1 MSKGLVSKLLI
12 LLVGVL
18 LVLLGLL
25 YQLKQNSAE
34 PQLKNSAEQKDI
46 TSVLTASLQ
55 QQRRYFQRC
64 WLRGN
69 ANSTTSLNNQESP
82 AQLTWQ
88 IFLRIEPNGKVKDFA
103 LINKGLFDSETEKC
117 LKEISY
123 RLKFPSF
130 EGEDIAITVPIVI
143 SNINENH

>member
-12 LLVGVL
+12 ILSGVL
-18 LVLLGLL
+18 LVLIAVLF
-25 YQLKQNSAE
+25 QLRQNSTF
-34 PQLKNSAEQKDI
+34 PVVTQKSEKKDM
-46 TSVLTASLQ
+46 TAVLIASLQ

-69 ANSTTSLNNQESP
+69 TLASTNTSSG
-82 AQLTWQ
+82 QLTWQ
-88 IFLRIEPNGKVKDFA
+88 IFLRIEPSGKTKDFA

-143 SNINENH
+143 SSLNENH

>member
-1 MSKGLVSKLLI
+1 MPKGLARKLLI

-18 LVLLGLL
+18 LVLLGILF
-25 YQLKQNSAE
+25 QLRQNPLPHNVDQNSG
-34 PQLKNSAEQKDI
+34 QDMS
-46 TSVLTASLQ
+46 SVLTASLQ

-69 ANSTTSLNNQESP
+69 TLTPPTDPEVP
-82 AQLTWQ
+82 AGQLTWQ
-88 IFLRIEPNGKVKDFA
+88 IFLRIEPSGKVKDFA
-103 LINKGLFDSETEKC
+103 LINKGLFDVETEKC

-143 SNINENH
+143 SNISENH